1 MSRKNREH
9 SAEAESKHDKFTR
22 LATQR
27 MPVIIKKLR
36 QLGNLAGPG
45 YEYTDEEK
53 DYILEVLWDE
63 VQRVKDRFEGTRQEA
78 ATFQLPVSKPPEG

>member
-1 MSRKNREH
+1 MSRKKREQ

-27 MPVIIKKLR
+27 MPAIIKKLR

-45 YEYTDEEK
+45 YEYTSEEK
-53 DYILEVLWDE
+53 DYILQVLAEEVK
-63 VQRVKDRFEGTRQEA
+63 RVKDRFEGTRQEA
-78 ATFQLPVSKPPEG
+78 ATFQLPGSSPA